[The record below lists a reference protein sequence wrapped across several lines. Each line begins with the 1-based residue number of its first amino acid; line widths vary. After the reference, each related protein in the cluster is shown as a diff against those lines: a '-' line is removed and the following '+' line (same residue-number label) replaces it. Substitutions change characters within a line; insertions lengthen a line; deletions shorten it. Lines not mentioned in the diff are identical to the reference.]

1 MSNLPTPARI
11 QAIAAIV
18 QPIAA
23 QHLDAEYQRLV
34 GVALEQLAQQLH
46 SALDG
51 KAAGWAGGILWAL
64 FEHNLYHGAPHPVG
78 QALQT
83 WCEVSA
89 GTLRHRRREVSH
101 LLGLADDEGLARYMH
116 AELYDA
122 LAQATSTSAPLA
134 LAGHADLTADQHAA
148 RSAQFDQALHQLLQQ
163 SVNGVD
169 MAEVEAL
176 AAQFGLTVQLSEP

>member
-1 MSNLPTPARI
+1 MSNFPTPARI
-11 QAIAAIV
+11 QAIAAML

-23 QHLDAEYQRLV
+23 QHLDVEYQRLA
-34 GVALEQLAQQLH
+34 GVALEHLAQQSH

-64 FEHNLYHGAPHPVG
+64 FEHNLYHAAPHPVG

-101 LLGLADDEGLARYMH
+101 LLGLADDEGLALYMH
-116 AELYDA
+116 AALYDA
-122 LAQATSTSAPLA
+122 LAQAIGTSAESVHP
-134 LAGHADLTADQHAA
+134 ADQHAA
-148 RSAQFDQALHQLLQQ
+148 RSAQFDQALHHLLQQ
-163 SVNGVD
+163 SINGVD

>member
-11 QAIAAIV
+11 QAIADIV

-34 GVALEQLAQQLH
+34 GVALEHLAQQPH

-64 FEHNLYHGAPHPVG
+64 FEHNLYHAAPHPVG

-101 LLGLADDEGLARYMH
+101 LLGLANDEGLALYMH
-116 AELYDA
+116 AALYDA
-122 LAQATSTSAPLA
+122 LAQAIGTSAGSAHP
-134 LAGHADLTADQHAA
+134 ADQHAA
-148 RSAQFDQALHQLLQQ
+148 RSAEFDQALHQLLQQ
-163 SVNGVD
+163 SINGVD

>member
-1 MSNLPTPARI
+1 MSNPPKPARI
-11 QAIAAIV
+11 QAIRTIL

-23 QHLDAEYQRLV
+23 QYLDAEYQRLAS
-34 GVALEQLAQQLH
+34 VALEHLAQQSH
-46 SALDG
+46 SPLDG
-51 KAAGWAGGILWAL
+51 KAAGWVGGILWAL

-101 LLGLADDEGLARYMH
+101 LLGMAADEGLALYMH
-116 AELYDA
+116 AELYEV
-122 LAQATSTSAPLA
+122 LAQAIGQTTPPSLCFNPEIAP
-134 LAGHADLTADQHAA
+134 DQHAA
-148 RSAQFDQALHQLLQQ
+148 ISLQFDQALNQLLQQ
-163 SVNGVD
+163 SSNGVD

-176 AAQFGLTVQLSEP
+176 AAQFGLVLQTSTS

>member
-1 MSNLPTPARI
+1 MSNFPTPVRI
-11 QAIAAIV
+11 QAIADIV

-34 GVALEQLAQQLH
+34 GVALEHLAQQPH

-51 KAAGWAGGILWAL
+51 KAAGWAGGVLWAL
-64 FEHNLYHGAPHPVG
+64 FEHNLYHAAPHPVG
-78 QALQT
+78 QALQI

-101 LLGLADDEGLARYMH
+101 LLGLANDEGLALYMH
-116 AELYDA
+116 VALYDA
-122 LAQATSTSAPLA
+122 LAQAIGTSVPPASAGSAHP
-134 LAGHADLTADQHAA
+134 ADQHAA
-148 RSAQFDQALHQLLQQ
+148 RSAEFDQALHQLLQQ
-163 SVNGVD
+163 SINGVD